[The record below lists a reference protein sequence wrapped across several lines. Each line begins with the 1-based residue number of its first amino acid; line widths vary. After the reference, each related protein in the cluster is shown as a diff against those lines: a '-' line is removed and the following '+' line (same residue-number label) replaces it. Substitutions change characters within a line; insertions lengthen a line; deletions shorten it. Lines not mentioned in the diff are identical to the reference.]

1 MQEPLDRRVKVVGG
15 VVVAAAD
22 LGQTVAAAEAGTA
35 AAAVDEV
42 QILAVVVVG
51 IVVVAVEAQLHSP
64 CQAPPGWKWPAPLG
78 QG

>member
-1 MQEPLDRRVKVVGG
+1 MKVVAG
-15 VVVAAAD
+15 VVVAAD
-22 LGQTVAAAEAGTA
+22 LEQTVAAAEAGTA
-35 AAAVDEV
+35 AADDEV
-42 QILAVVVVG
+42 QIVAVVVVG

>member
-1 MQEPLDRRVKVVGG
+1 MKVAEG

-22 LGQTVAAAEAGTA
+22 PEQTVAAAEAGTA
-35 AAAVDEV
+35 AAVDEV
-42 QILAVVVVG
+42 QIVAVVVVG

-64 CQAPPGWKWPAPLG
+64 CQAPPGWKWPAHLG

>member
-1 MQEPLDRRVKVVGG
+1 MKVVAG

-22 LGQTVAAAEAGTA
+22 PERTVAAAEAGTA
-35 AAAVDEV
+35 AAVDEV
-42 QILAVVVVG
+42 QIVAVVVVG

-78 QG
+78 RG

>member
-1 MQEPLDRRVKVVGG
+1 MKVAEG
-15 VVVAAAD
+15 VVVAAAV

-35 AAAVDEV
+35 AAVDEV
-42 QILAVVVVG
+42 QIVAVVVVG
-51 IVVVAVEAQLHSP
+51 IVVVAVEAQLHSL